1 MFVAGKSNVNEEI
14 LIEKVSLFSKELNIN
29 CIEFNGLKKVFLN
42 IHPTIFIRWKKMKKL
57 KFCIKNV

>member
-29 CIEFNGLKKVFLN
+29 CIEFNGLAVFKYSSN
-42 IHPTIFIRWKKMKKL
+42 YIYKMEKNEEI